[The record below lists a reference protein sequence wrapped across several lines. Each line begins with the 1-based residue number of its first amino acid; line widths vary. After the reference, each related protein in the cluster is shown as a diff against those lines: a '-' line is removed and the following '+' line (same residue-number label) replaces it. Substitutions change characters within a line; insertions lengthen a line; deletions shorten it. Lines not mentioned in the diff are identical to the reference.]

1 MKLYVVQQGDTMEG
15 IAAKHG
21 MTIQEFQHMN
31 DQLNEESLV
40 PGLKVKVSTGS
51 RQVKIAAPNA
61 RSEQAQSSPAAPEQ
75 AQTQTNAVPHAAQTA
90 PASGNASGTSNNPA
104 EYGTIFYPTPPAS
117 SPSAGQP
124 NSYTYGPG
132 YALPPHATPYPSAAS
147 VPGYPG
153 FSPSVPNAAGQGG
166 VGPNYYPVAGATT
179 PPNVQPAAG
188 TYNAPGFN
196 QGMGGAAGP
205 NGGSA
210 INPYFTAGSVSGYPT
225 TQQGTWNVSAASANS
240 GSSVAPAAA
249 GSAGNAAISA
259 YHPTAAPSTSQK
271 QQPNS
276 QAAAGYPGIGKQL
289 PGDPA
294 LNAAAQPVLPAGSAN
309 SGKSMYG
316 GQQVG
321 NGTAAKGGGTVG
333 GYPYPYMPKP
343 AKPCGCGGSK
353 QQPLPYSPF
362 GMQQPIHYYA
372 GNQPPV
378 EMQFSELPHA
388 SAQLYQT
395 NKKDNDSA
403 EK

>member
-1 MKLYVVQQGDTMEG
+1 MEG

-75 AQTQTNAVPHAAQTA
+75 AQAQTNAVPHAAQTA

-132 YALPPHATPYPSAAS
+132 YALPPNAAPYPSAAS

-166 VGPNYYPVAGATT
+166 VGPNYYPVAGATA

-225 TQQGTWNVSAASANS
+225 THQGTWNVSAASANS
-240 GSSVAPAAA
+240 GSSVAP
-249 GSAGNAAISA
+249 
-259 YHPTAAPSTSQK
+259 
-271 QQPNS
+271 
-276 QAAAGYPGIGKQL
+276 AAAGYPGIGKQL

-294 LNAAAQPVLPAGSAN
+294 LNAAAQPILPVGSAN

-316 GQQVG
+316 GQQAG